1 MRKPDTAL
9 IAARN
14 PPQSVKY
21 RERPE
26 GLVCIAL
33 LFAMFAIA
41 FRIASVW

>member
-14 PPQSVKY
+14 PPRSAKH
-21 RERPE
+21 RETPE
-26 GLVCIAL
+26 ELICVAL

-41 FRIASVW
+41 FRIASIW